1 MHPRA
6 PLSSP
11 LPTLLWTVYCWGGGE
26 PKQQV
31 YFFWNLTS
39 AVCAFSLCSFWH
51 VVMVSLSLLWPF
63 NHHQQYFCF
72 MAILRRQMNKSLS
85 SEWLGSLKLPE
96 FGLSLIQV
104 RFHKGSRVGRL
115 ECTRVLCVHLSIS
128 NPLCLSLNP
137 RHTGL
142 DCSRQKEVCFLLFF
156 LSGQSEAG

>member
-1 MHPRA
+1 
-6 PLSSP
+6 
-11 LPTLLWTVYCWGGGE
+11 
-26 PKQQV
+26 
-31 YFFWNLTS
+31 
-39 AVCAFSLCSFWH
+39 
-51 VVMVSLSLLWPF
+51 
-63 NHHQQYFCF
+63 
-72 MAILRRQMNKSLS
+72 MNKSLS